1 MILESSLQ
9 GFAWPHSSPVRLS
22 WYRVV
27 GRRQALEAGRN
38 RTQVAFKKNSRRSP
52 EAAEAGRNRVQL
64 APQRNSRSNP
74 PVVEAVRR
82 NSTVCAIKNNFSPVL
97 FLGTKQVILL
107 KTMRAIHL
115 RTEYARR
122 SHPLPVMRNT
132 DDPFKE

>member
-1 MILESSLQ
+1 MILKSSLQ
-9 GFAWPHSSPVRLS
+9 GFAWPHSSPDRLS

-38 RTQVAFKKNSRRSP
+38 RMQVASKKNSRRSP
-52 EAAEAGRNRVQL
+52 EAVEAGRNRVQL
-64 APQRNSRSNP
+64 APQRNSRPNP

-82 NSTVCAIKNNFSPVL
+82 NSAVCAIKNNSSPVL
-97 FLGTKQVILL
+97 FLGTRQVIPL
-107 KTMRAIHL
+107 KTVQAIHL